1 MSKPDSR
8 SGSVTQARPVES
20 RICEPHRDTW
30 TAGACSLLSWTW
42 SHKDHYHTQAE
53 HEVKQCGRQTQW
65 IVRNSSDESLC
76 LWSTY
81 PQCGLLRHMSQKPSF
96 YHCFHNTFMSDT
108 ENSNF
113 HSFLRC
119 LKSQIQA
126 DYFFRWFQFLVCV
139 IDICDHRKWTIKFLP
154 FERG

>member
-1 MSKPDSR
+1 MVLICIPITNKIQHFLLCLLAINIPS
-8 SGSVTQARPVES
+8 SVLCLFMPSAHFLTVLFFPLVFIRF
-20 RICEPHRDTW
+20 
-30 TAGACSLLSWTW
+30 SLSFLF
-42 SHKDHYHTQAE
+42 KL
-53 HEVKQCGRQTQW
+53 GF
-65 IVRNSSDESLC
+65 N
-76 LWSTY
+76 LWSTEFISHSY
-81 PQCGLLRHMSQKPSF
+81 HLFSLLSQKPSF